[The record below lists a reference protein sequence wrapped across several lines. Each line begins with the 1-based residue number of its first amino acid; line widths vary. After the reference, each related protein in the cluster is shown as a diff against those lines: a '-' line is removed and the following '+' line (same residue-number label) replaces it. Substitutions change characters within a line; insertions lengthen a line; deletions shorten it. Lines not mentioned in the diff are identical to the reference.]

1 MSSDSE
7 HEFDEGEDAAALKGS
22 SAGKWSDDDSK
33 DDNHHEVSLQAIKQ
47 KTIGRDIKS
56 IYDNHNDVMDS
67 PNTAEVNRQA
77 KKMIMDVTTFTDGK
91 TAADHLR
98 QDLTCAVCHDRLYMP
113 VSLLCGH
120 SFCRACLVWWL
131 NELGVQTDVNADSD
145 GEDNLEDDENSN
157 TGTCPTCRHVIPPRQ
172 KGSPLFRVNNAL
184 KACLD
189 TLYGAEMNQRR
200 VAELEQ
206 KRKATKG
213 ESSGIHEKGN
223 EEIVSLIEEGEA
235 DVRNRTEMNDETNGW
250 VYLRSNYEKIPIR
263 RNIVMD
269 DCDQRYQLSL
279 GMTKCVYSCTAWSK
293 VIDLELC
300 LIAMEEDEA
309 ETGFPIMIT
318 EGHDDEALICA
329 GNDRVHTCIQSSAL
343 FIPSLEETEK
353 KDFLGTSSNEQDKL
367 KEVTLSRGMI
377 SRDGNVRFRIDVKK
391 VLDNAIKDQAQQL
404 DMVKLRFSHLDT
416 GAVLELRLPTQ
427 DTKSADTID
436 CNIDF
441 GSDDTTMAVKSD
453 SSRFLLDN
461 DNDEEDQGPNEY
473 EDDGFVVD
481 DSNEES
487 GDDEEEFDECEICH
501 NGGDLLVCDG
511 GDFEGGCGKAYHL
524 ECINREA
531 VPPGELFIS
540 ILCFVTVAFVNHLL
554 FLCR

>member
-22 SAGKWSDDDSK
+22 SAGKWSDSDDDSK
-33 DDNHHEVSLQAIKQ
+33 DDDHEVSLQAIKQ
-47 KTIGRDIKS
+47 KTIGRNIKS

-91 TAADHLR
+91 TAA
-98 QDLTCAVCHDRLYMP
+98 DLTCAVCHDRLYMP

-145 GEDNLEDDENSN
+145 GEDNLEDEDNSN
-157 TGTCPTCRHVIPPRQ
+157 TGTCPTCRHVLPPRQ
-172 KGSPLFRVNNAL
+172 RGSPLFRVNNAL

-200 VAELEQ
+200 VAEIEQ
-206 KRKATKG
+206 KRKAIKG
-213 ESSGIHEKGN
+213 ECGGIHEKGN

-250 VYLRSNYEKIPIR
+250 LYLRSNYEKIPIR

-279 GMTKCVYSCTAWSK
+279 GLTKCVYSCTAWSK

-353 KDFLGTSSNEQDKL
+353 KDEPDKL
-367 KEVTLSRGMI
+367 KEVALSRGMI

-391 VLDNAIKDQAQQL
+391 VLDNAIKDQDQQL

-416 GAVLELRLPTQ
+416 GAVLELRLPTH
-427 DTKSADTID
+427 DTKSGDTVD

-441 GSDDTTMAVKSD
+441 GSDDTTMAVKND

-524 ECINREA
+524 DCINREA
-531 VPPGELFIS
+531 VPPGACIYQYLFVFRRC
-540 ILCFVTVAFVNHLL
+540 CF
-554 FLCR
+554 C